1 MRPST
6 RWIIVAVGALAAVGL
21 FLLVRPAPSSEP
33 AASTAPSQQPTSSPT
48 SHPTGAEHSP
58 EASPSTEASAPPE
71 AATAVIRVTV
81 RDGEV
86 EAPAEPTV
94 QQGQRVRIVV
104 GSDVADEVHLH
115 GYDLSAEVHPGHPA
129 ELAFRATA
137 PGVFE
142 VELHE
147 AQLLLFELTVE
158 P

>member
-86 EAPAEPTV
+86 GRASCRE
-94 QQGQRVRIVV
+94 RV
-104 GSDVADEVHLH
+104 
-115 GYDLSAEVHPGHPA
+115 
-129 ELAFRATA
+129 
-137 PGVFE
+137 
-142 VELHE
+142 
-147 AQLLLFELTVE
+147 
-158 P
+158 